1 MKKPS
6 LTVSLIPLL
15 LLIVI
20 IFTCVR
26 IFGDNVTAGPSQ
38 FTLLF
43 VAVVAF
49 AIARI
54 FYGMTWEQAE
64 EGMITHLKNT
74 YPAILI
80 LIAIGALIGSWMSSG
95 IIPTMIYYGLKV
107 IHPAVFLPL
116 AFVISSVISIV
127 TGSSWSTVG
136 TFGVALLGAGQI
148 IGFPTPWL
156 AGAIISGAYFGDQM
170 SPLSDTTNL
179 ASSFCNVPLFTHI
192 RYMMVNSIP
201 VFIICLIIYLIAGL
215 AIPTESTVDIQ
226 SQLDAL
232 QGTFRISGWLLLIPL
247 ITIVLVIKKV
257 PPFITLLLSAVV
269 GALAAVLFQPQ
280 ICDTIGGGRFG
291 AAITMISSHVKI
303 DTGDAILNNLT
314 TTNGMAGMM
323 NTVWLILCVIAYAGI
338 MTASGMIHVITQYL
352 LKLMKN
358 TVSTVAATLGTGIF
372 FNLTL
377 GDQYMAII
385 MPGSMFSETYKK
397 KGLAPELLSRTIE
410 ESATVTSVLVPWNT
424 CAVAQS
430 TVLNVATLTYLPYCF
445 FNLILPVFSLFAAV
459 VGYKIRKITN

>member
-1 MKKPS
+1 
-6 LTVSLIPLL
+6 
-15 LLIVI
+15 
-20 IFTCVR
+20 
-26 IFGDNVTAGPSQ
+26 
-38 FTLLF
+38 
-43 VAVVAF
+43 
-49 AIARI
+49 
-54 FYGMTWEQAE
+54 
-64 EGMITHLKNT
+64 
-74 YPAILI
+74 
-80 LIAIGALIGSWMSSG
+80 
-95 IIPTMIYYGLKV
+95 
-107 IHPAVFLPL
+107 
-116 AFVISSVISIV
+116 
-127 TGSSWSTVG
+127 
-136 TFGVALLGAGQI
+136 
-148 IGFPTPWL
+148 
-156 AGAIISGAYFGDQM
+156 
-170 SPLSDTTNL
+170 
-179 ASSFCNVPLFTHI
+179 
-192 RYMMVNSIP
+192 MMVNSIP

-445 FNLILPVFSLFAAV
+445 FNLILPVFSLFAAA

>member
-6 LTVSLIPLL
+6 LFVSLIPLL

-26 IFGDNVTAGPSQ
+26 IFGDQVTAGPSQ

-43 VAVVAF
+43 VTVIAF
-49 AIARI
+49 AISHI
-54 FYGMTWEQAE
+54 FYGLTWEQAE
-64 EGMITHLKNT
+64 EGMVTHLKNT

-80 LIAIGALIGSWMSSG
+80 LIAIGALIGSWMCSG
-95 IIPTMIYYGLKV
+95 IIPSMIYYGLKV

-116 AFVISSVISIV
+116 TFVISSVISLV

-192 RYMMVNSIP
+192 RYMLVNSLP

-215 AIPTESTVDIQ
+215 TIPIDSTVDIQ
-226 SQLDAL
+226 TQLLAL
-232 QGTFRISGWLLLIPL
+232 QNTFNISGWFLLIPL
-247 ITIVLVIKKV
+247 ISIFLVVKKV
-257 PPFITLLLSAVV
+257 PPFVTLFVSALA
-269 GALAAVLFQPQ
+269 GAIAAVLFQPQ
-280 ICDTIGGGRFG
+280 ICDAIGGGRFA
-291 AAITMISSHVKI
+291 AAITMIGSHVEI
-303 DTGDAILNNLT
+303 DTGDKILNNLT
-314 TTNGMAGMM
+314 STNGMAGMM
-323 NTVWLILCVIAYAGI
+323 NTVWLILCVIAYAGV
-338 MTASGMIHVITQYL
+338 MSASGMIHVITQYL
-352 LKLMKN
+352 LKFMKN
-358 TVSTVAATLGTGIF
+358 TVSTIASTLGTCIF
-372 FNLTL
+372 FNMTL
-377 GDQYMAII
+377 GDQYMTII
-385 MPGSMFSETYKK
+385 MPANMFTESYRKQ
-397 KGLAPELLSRTIE
+397 GFAPELLSRTIE

-445 FNLILPVFSLFAAV
+445 FNLILPVFSLFAAA
-459 VGYKIRKITN
+459 VGYKIRRLKN